1 MDFAGKTTVK
11 AGLIDDSPLPDWLFF
26 DEENKT
32 FSGTAMPG
40 AKGEYKIKVYI
51 TDEQGATGYLTFKIK
66 IVDVY
71 VPSLRVT
78 GLTPGRK
85 ATVLKRCVGP
95 QCTDEYVAET
105 IIGEDVVTQPTV
117 K

>member
-1 MDFAGKTTVK
+1 MTARC
-11 AGLIDDSPLPDWLFF
+11 LIRLIFN
-26 DEENKT
+26 EETKT
-32 FSGTAMPG
+32 FSGTAMPRNI
-40 AKGEYKIKVYI
+40 GEYNVKVCI
-51 TDEQGATGYLTFKIK
+51 LPTKWSATGYLTFKIK

-71 VPSLRVT
+71 VPSIRVK

-95 QCTDEYVAET
+95 QCTDEYIEQSV
-105 IIGEDVVTQPTV
+105 IGEDVVTMP

>member
-1 MDFAGKTTVK
+1 M
-11 AGLIDDSPLPDWLFF
+11 
-26 DEENKT
+26 
-32 FSGTAMPG
+32 
-40 AKGEYKIKVYI
+40 YI
-51 TDEQGATGYLTFKIK
+51 TDEVGATGYLTFKIK

-71 VPSLRVT
+71 VPSIRVK

-95 QCTDEYVAET
+95 QCTDEYIEQSV
-105 IIGEDVVTQPTV
+105 IGEDVVTMP